1 MEKKNKTI
9 IYLIFV
15 LMLIIQLWIG
25 YMFFKKWSN
34 DRYTFSKKSSSI
46 GLIDELYKDL
56 KSISL
61 KKTTRDDIKFQKKD
75 VVHIKNQRF
84 LV

>member
-15 LMLIIQLWIG
+15 LMLITQLWIG

-34 DRYTFSKKSSSI
+34 DRYTFV
-46 GLIDELYKDL
+46 GNDCTLL
-56 KSISL
+56 
-61 KKTTRDDIKFQKKD
+61 TNNF
-75 VVHIKNQRF
+75 N
-84 LV
+84 